1 MLSAH
6 DAIGK
11 MIMESP
17 GGYAAIAARLGLS
30 YAQLHGRVN
39 GTNGLQLSLTH
50 AAQIADMCNSLGLA
64 TALAAPRGVVIPM
77 PSIGKSEQGNTEDIA
92 DLAEREARFLAVVL
106 RSVADGDVTDNELGA
121 VDKAHT
127 EAVAHAQQVR
137 ANVAAINAAG
147 KPKGAANAK
156 GRKA

>member
-1 MLSAH
+1 MLSPH
-6 DAIGK
+6 DAIAK
-11 MIMESP
+11 MVMEYP
-17 GGYAAIAARLGLS
+17 GSYAAIALRLGLS
-30 YAQLHGRVN
+30 YQQLHGRIN
-39 GTNGLQLSLTH
+39 GTNGQQLSLTH

-77 PSIGKSEQGNTEDIA
+77 PDIGKSEQGNIEDIA
-92 DLAEREARFLAVVL
+92 HLSERDASYVAVVL
-106 RSVADGDVTDNELGA
+106 RSVADGDVTDNELDA

-127 EAVAHAQQVR
+127 EAVAQAQQVR
-137 ANVAAINAAG
+137 SNLAAINAAG